1 MSYYIYNK
9 QGKHEGPYDE
19 EQLRSMLKAGRLDKD
34 ELVSQNGLS
43 SWSPI
48 HLVLEARRSPNSS
61 HQEEKKY
68 RLFGSRRHSNWPFR
82 HLNSSRYA
90 ATGEGPTFR
99 LFLDGRY
106 GQLGTYSSS
115 NQKY

>member
-19 EQLRSMLKAGRLDKD
+19 EQLRSMLKAGRIDKE
-34 ELVSQNGLS
+34 ELVSQNGRS

-48 HLVLEARRSPNSS
+48 HLVLEAERPPNSS

-68 RLFGSRRHSNWPFR
+68 RLLAQDGTQTGPFDIANPC
-82 HLNSSRYA
+82 LPGADSTS
-90 ATGEGPTFR
+90 FW
-99 LFLDGRY
+99 
-106 GQLGTYSSS
+106 Q
-115 NQKY
+115 Q